1 MNNVIYLT
9 GGITKFSAKE
19 IFRKILKVSH
29 FSLRFSL
36 NEECDKIK
44 TSDRVSPEF
53 SYSYRIPPV
62 FEDLSPKSLTK
73 PYENVS
79 FQHCFCLAK
88 MLNEVADLSYFTKVF
103 PF

>member
-1 MNNVIYLT
+1 MNNIIYLT
-9 GGITKFSAKE
+9 GGITKFSAKK

-36 NEECDKIK
+36 NEKCDQIK
-44 TSDRVSPEF
+44 TSHSVSPE
-53 SYSYRIPPV
+53 

-79 FQHCFCLAK
+79 FGI
-88 MLNEVADLSYFTKVF
+88 VF
-103 PF
+103 AWRKS